1 MTTLTSATITG
12 GDRIGLDSSGP
23 MRSDVVQRIQGEYME
38 MPGLKLTLPQAARLF
53 GVSTHE
59 SQRVLSELMA
69 CGFLRRD
76 QNGAYRRQPCPRC
89 S

>member
-1 MTTLTSATITG
+1 MTTLTSATSIG
-12 GDRIGLDSSGP
+12 GDPVSLDSSEP
-23 MRSDVVQRIQGEYME
+23 MRSKVIQRIQAEYME

-53 GVSTHE
+53 GVSAHE

-69 CGFLRRD
+69 CGFLGRD
-76 QNGAYRRQPCPRC
+76 QKGAYRRQPCPRC

>member
-1 MTTLTSATITG
+1 MTTFTSPTIIG
-12 GDRIGLDSSGP
+12 GDPVCLDSAGP
-23 MRSDVVQRIQGEYME
+23 MTSDVVERIQAEYTE
-38 MPGLKLTLPQAARLF
+38 MPGLTLTLPQAARLF
-53 GVSTHE
+53 VVNAHE

-76 QNGAYRRQPCPRC
+76 QSGAYRRQPCPRC

>member
-1 MTTLTSATITG
+1 VNA
-12 GDRIGLDSSGP
+12 
-23 MRSDVVQRIQGEYME
+23 
-38 MPGLKLTLPQAARLF
+38 
-53 GVSTHE
+53 HE

-76 QNGAYRRQPCPRC
+76 QNGAYWRRPCPRC